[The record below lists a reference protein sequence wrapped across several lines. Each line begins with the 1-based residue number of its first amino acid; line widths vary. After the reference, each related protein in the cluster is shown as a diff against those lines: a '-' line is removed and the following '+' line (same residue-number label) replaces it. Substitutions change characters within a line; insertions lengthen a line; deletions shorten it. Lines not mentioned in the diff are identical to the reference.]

1 MVAKQQQATA
11 LALAAEKRWAID
23 VAVAFAVYSVLV
35 IGAPLVVEQQWPA
48 VVRGALALAPMVP
61 ILYFVRALVAFYRS
75 RDELQRRKMAEAA
88 IVSVLVVGLSTF
100 AWGWLAL
107 ASLLPPLHSVWTLPA
122 LLAVYGVA
130 SFFVERRYR

>member
-1 MVAKQQQATA
+1 MNVSSQHGQRS
-11 LALAAEKRWAID
+11 AEKRWAID

-35 IGAPLVVEQQWPA
+35 IGAPFVVEQQWPA
-48 VVRGALALAPMVP
+48 VVRGVLALLPMAP

-107 ASLLPPLHSVWTLPA
+107 ADLLPPLHSIWTLPA
-122 LLAVYGVA
+122 LLAVYGIA

>member
-1 MVAKQQQATA
+1 MNVASQRSQAS
-11 LALAAEKRWAID
+11 AEKRWAID
-23 VAVAFAVYSVLV
+23 VAVAFAAYSVLV
-35 IGAPLVVEQQWPA
+35 IGAPLVVEQDWPA
-48 VVRGALALAPMVP
+48 VVRGVLALAPMVP

-100 AWGWLAL
+100 AWGWLEL
-107 ASLLPPLHSVWTLPA
+107 ADLLPPLHSVWTLPA
-122 LLAVYGVA
+122 LLAVYGIA

>member
-1 MVAKQQQATA
+1 MNVTSQRGQAS
-11 LALAAEKRWAID
+11 AEKRWAID

-35 IGAPLVVEQQWPA
+35 IGAPLVVEQEWPA
-48 VVRGALALAPMVP
+48 VVRGVLALLPMAP

-88 IVSVLVVGLSTF
+88 IVSVLVVGMSTF

-107 ASLLPPLHSVWTLPA
+107 ARLLPPLHSVWTLPA
-122 LLAVYGVA
+122 LLAVYGIA

>member
-1 MVAKQQQATA
+1 MN
-11 LALAAEKRWAID
+11 AAEKRWTMD
-23 VAVAFAVYSVLV
+23 VAVAFAVYSILV
-35 IGAPLVVEQQWPA
+35 IGAPLVVEQDWSA

-88 IVSVLVVGLSTF
+88 IVSVLVVGLSSF
-100 AWGWLAL
+100 AWGWIAL
-107 ASLLPPLHSVWTLPA
+107 AGLLPPLHSIWMLPA
-122 LLAVYGVA
+122 LLAVYGIA

>member
-1 MVAKQQQATA
+1 MN
-11 LALAAEKRWAID
+11 AAEKRWAID
-23 VAVAFAVYSVLV
+23 VVVAFAVYSVIV
-35 IGAPLVVEQQWPA
+35 IGAPLVVEQDWSA
-48 VVRGALALAPMVP
+48 VAHGALALAPVVP

-88 IVSVLVVGLSTF
+88 IVSVLVVGLSSF

-107 ASLLPPLHSVWTLPA
+107 AGLLPPLHGIWTLPA

>member
-1 MVAKQQQATA
+1 MNVSSQRGQRS
-11 LALAAEKRWAID
+11 AETRWAID
-23 VAVAFAVYSVLV
+23 VVVAFVAYSVIV
-35 IGAPLVVEQQWPA
+35 IGAPLVVEQDWPA
-48 VVRGALALAPMVP
+48 VVRGVLALAPVVP